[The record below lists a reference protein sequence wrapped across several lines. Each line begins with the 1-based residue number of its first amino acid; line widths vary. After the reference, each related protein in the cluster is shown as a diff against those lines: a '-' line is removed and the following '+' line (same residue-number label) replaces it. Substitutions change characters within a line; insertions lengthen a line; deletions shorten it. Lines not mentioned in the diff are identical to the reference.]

1 MRLPIV
7 TEIAQRPEPVVHDTF
22 IDDLQ
27 TPPASPPQPRDIR
40 H

>member
-7 TEIAQRPEPVVHDTF
+7 TEITQRPEPVVRDTF

-27 TPPASPPQPRDIR
+27 TQPAPPVQPRDTR